1 MLHQRSQMPKILALS
16 YELSSLTAHPS
27 KKLKKKK
34 KKLFYQVSLILN
46 KINFLS
52 CLSPLFSFSLSLSLS
67 LSLSIYFIYFIILF
81 LCSLQPRGSK
91 GSSFS
96 PNSPMHSCPKQTNFW
111 LWVGLCK
118 TGPWPTQLTSADA
131 DRWSRRRQTEGN
143 PSSDAGAVRSSKWKS
158 ETDDITEP
166 TDISSIY

>member
-1 MLHQRSQMPKILALS
+1 MPKILALS

-52 CLSPLFSFSLSLSLS
+52 CLSPLFSFSLSLSL
-67 LSLSIYFIYFIILF
+67 FILLFYF

>member
-16 YELSSLTAHPS
+16 YVLSSLTAHPS

-34 KKLFYQVSLILN
+34 NFFIRSLSFSIKYIFSLAVLLF
-46 KINFLS
+46 F
-52 CLSPLFSFSLSLSLS
+52 PSLSLSLS
-67 LSLSIYFIYFIILF
+67 LSLLLFYF

-111 LWVGLCK
+111 LWVGLWK

-131 DRWSRRRQTEGN
+131 DRWSRRRKTEGN
-143 PSSDAGAVRSSKWKS
+143 PSSDAGAVRRSKWKS